1 MIYRWTGFSTVGRWL
16 GDGCSVVKPA
26 SGWRDLGGWAATCSG
41 RNGWKEEE
49 TMRNCETSTAELRRS
64 LTRNLNYSL
73 RENVSTSIVSS
84 NTRRSFAVST
94 DYAPPWKPKTMNDYN
109 TSSVTSTRL
118 RTKKRWVE
126 SCNLVDSD
134 HFYIGKYDDEIWR
147 IIYDDDIFKY
157 HYIYI

>member
-49 TMRNCETSTAELRRS
+49 TMRNRETSTAELRRS

-84 NTRRSFAVST
+84 NTRRSFARRFNRLR
-94 DYAPPWKPKTMNDYN
+94 PPWKPKTMNDYSI
-109 TSSVTSTRL
+109 SSVTSTRL
-118 RTKKRWVE
+118 RCERKNVE
-126 SCNLVDSD
+126 LSLVILSTL
-134 HFYIGKYDDEIWR
+134 
-147 IIYDDDIFKY
+147 IIFTLESMMMKFEE
-157 HYIYI
+157 